1 LTASFDFVSANPF
14 HQNDTNDDQQITHKA
29 DWLQLLLEQ
38 YPYGGDRYLRLE
50 VLQVCDQC

>member
-1 LTASFDFVSANPF
+1 LTASFDFVSTNPF

-38 YPYGGDRYLRLE
+38 YPYGCDRYQRLE
-50 VLQVCDQC
+50 VLQGCDQC